1 MKKQVVVVGL
11 GRFGSS
17 VAQTLYNQGHDVL
30 AIDLDETRVQDI
42 TGGATHALVGDA
54 TNDAVLR
61 ELGIPD
67 YDAAIVAIGAN
78 LVSSVMVSVM
88 LKTLEVK
95 YIVAR
100 AKDQLHAN
108 TLQRLG
114 VDKVVQVEAEM
125 GARLAH
131 SLFYPDVQEYMEI
144 APNYGISKIRVPSR
158 FSELSIGEL
167 SGLNGGSRDG
177 GLSVIA
183 ISRGKKI
190 TLKPDKSDKLRANDW
205 LVLAGDDNLLDE
217 LEI

>member
-30 AIDLDETRVQDI
+30 AIDLDEGRVQDI

-88 LKTLEVK
+88 LKTLDVK

-114 VDKVVQVEAEM
+114 VNKVVQVEAEM

-158 FSELSIGEL
+158 FAELSIGEL
-167 SGLNGGSRDG
+167 SGLNGGTRDA

-190 TLKPDKSDKLRANDW
+190 TLKPTKNDKLRANDW

>member
-30 AIDLDETRVQDI
+30 AIDLDEGRVQDI

-114 VDKVVQVEAEM
+114 VNKVVQVEAEM

-167 SGLNGGSRDG
+167 SGLNGGPRDA

-183 ISRGKKI
+183 ISRGKNI
-190 TLKPDKSDKLRANDW
+190 TLKPTKNDKLRANDW